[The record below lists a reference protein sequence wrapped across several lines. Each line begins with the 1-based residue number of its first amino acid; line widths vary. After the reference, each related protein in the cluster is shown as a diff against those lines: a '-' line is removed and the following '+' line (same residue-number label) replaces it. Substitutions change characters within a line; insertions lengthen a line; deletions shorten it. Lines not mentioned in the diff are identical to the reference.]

1 MSNVVN
7 PTAKP
12 KRKRKRSDE
21 WGNCPV
27 CGYEADE
34 WLNVGRTHWL
44 VCNEH
49 KTKWT
54 IGSNLFSSWHDE
66 TEQDWLRNQT
76 RLAEYR
82 GVVPVFPNQMW
93 VRFKRKSYWLWR
105 KFQKAVKGST
115 EEPFPF

>member
-1 MSNVVN
+1 MKYVDSL
-7 PTAKP
+7 TGKP
-12 KRKRKRSDE
+12 RRKRKRGDY

-34 WLNVGRTHWL
+34 WLNVGKKHWQ
-44 VCNEH
+44 VCHEH
-49 KTKWT
+49 KTKWS

-82 GVVPVFPNQMW
+82 EVVPVFPNQMW
-93 VRFKRKSYWLWR
+93 VRFKQTSYWLWR
-105 KFQKAVKGST
+105 KFQKAVKGGT
-115 EEPFPF
+115 EEPCPF